1 MCPYW
6 FLPVLLVL
14 LAFFL
19 CPTPGCRAYRDPDVR
34 HAKTRMSDMSRS
46 GCYAMP
52 FHISVFSFSLPLF
65 LFARM
70 RIYYNVSLLPD
81 FPSSLKKYVLQ
92 HICQSAFYKNVQE
105 KREKIPWYIWRV
117 YYKVLLLHPLSRTG
131 AAMFWHSDRNGV
143 GTLTYFFCLGL
154 VSFWNSPLKKQN
166 EKKLPKTFGRYK
178 INGRVLA
185 LEVSPKTGV
194 LQREQPISV
203 GTTACCNRLMNLTV
217 SATQFADLFAFELLF
232 VDGVLH
238 SQLISSPPRYT
249 TNLCLFQTDV
259 YLKSPNLIF
268 NLSILIVKF

>member
-1 MCPYW
+1 MRLPLTGLLGCGLLRVFRAACRLSPISCVCSFAMPLFFLYLFLCHFSVCISFPCMCPYW

-52 FHISVFSFSLPLF
+52 FRISVFSFSLPLF

-154 VSFWNSPLKKQN
+154 VSFWNSSFEKAEWKKN
-166 EKKLPKTFGRYK
+166 FRKH
-178 INGRVLA
+178 
-185 LEVSPKTGV
+185 LEDMK
-194 LQREQPISV
+194 
-203 GTTACCNRLMNLTV
+203 
-217 SATQFADLFAFELLF
+217 
-232 VDGVLH
+232 
-238 SQLISSPPRYT
+238 
-249 TNLCLFQTDV
+249 
-259 YLKSPNLIF
+259 
-268 NLSILIVKF
+268 

>member
-1 MCPYW
+1 MLTAHCQ
-6 FLPVLLVL
+6 FLLFCSVL

-34 HAKTRMSDMSRS
+34 HAKTRVSNMSRP
-46 GCYAMP
+46 GCHTMP
-52 FHISVFSFSLPLF
+52 FRISVFSFSLPLF

-105 KREKIPWYIWRV
+105 KREKIPLYIWCV
-117 YYKVLLLHPLSRTG
+117 CYKVLLLHPLSRTG

-166 EKKLPKTFGRYK
+166 EKNFRKH
-178 INGRVLA
+178 
-185 LEVSPKTGV
+185 LEDMK
-194 LQREQPISV
+194 
-203 GTTACCNRLMNLTV
+203 
-217 SATQFADLFAFELLF
+217 
-232 VDGVLH
+232 
-238 SQLISSPPRYT
+238 
-249 TNLCLFQTDV
+249 
-259 YLKSPNLIF
+259 
-268 NLSILIVKF
+268 